1 MRVVLYARCST
12 SLGQNPEIQIN
23 ELTEVANRKG
33 YEIVGKYIDIISGGK
48 SANQRPQ
55 LSNLMKDAVA
65 RRFDCVMVW
74 SLDRLARSVEHFVN
88 TTNELNSLNIQIYFH
103 KESIDGSTP
112 TGKALLQMCSVVA
125 ELERSLISERVS
137 LGVRHSIKTKGTW
150 GGRPTN
156 LTPQVKDRVVELRER
171 GLGVRKIATQLKIG
185 VGTTYNILK
194 LERKVA

>member
-103 KESIDGSTP
+103 KESIDGSP
-112 TGKALLQMCSVVA
+112 TETSSNVFCRCRT
-125 ELERSLISERVS
+125 ERSLISEEFLS
-137 LGVRHSIKTKGTW
+137 E
-150 GGRPTN
+150 
-156 LTPQVKDRVVELRER
+156 D
-171 GLGVRKIATQLKIG
+171 TQLRQKDLG
-185 VGTTYNILK
+185 WKTN
-194 LERKVA
+194 

>member
-1 MRVVLYARCST
+1 
-12 SLGQNPEIQIN
+12 
-23 ELTEVANRKG
+23 
-33 YEIVGKYIDIISGGK
+33 
-48 SANQRPQ
+48 
-55 LSNLMKDAVA
+55 MKDAVA

-156 LTPQVKDRVVELRER
+156 LTPQVKDRVVELREK

-194 LERKVA
+194 LERKVVGNEKSII